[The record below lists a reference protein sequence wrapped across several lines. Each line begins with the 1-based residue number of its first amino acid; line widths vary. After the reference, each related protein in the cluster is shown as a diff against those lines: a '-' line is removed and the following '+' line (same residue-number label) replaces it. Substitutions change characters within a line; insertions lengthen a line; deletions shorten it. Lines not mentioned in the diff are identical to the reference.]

1 MGNAKPFLLGVVYGL
16 VLALGATGL
25 LLAIAG
31 RPAGVPIVLAEPPTP
46 APVRVYVLGAVA
58 TPGVYPLPAAAIVE
72 EALAAAG
79 GALPEADLAGVN
91 LAAGVHPGDRIDV
104 PRLPPTPAPTRRA
117 PPAPTPFPGEGGSG
131 APPAAQTAQDEGGAG
146 RSATAVPPAA
156 EPQATGTININTAT
170 ASQLEALPK
179 IGPAIA
185 QRIVEYRDAHGPFG
199 RIEDLQRVKG
209 IGPATFA
216 ALKDFI
222 TVGP

>member
-1 MGNAKPFLLGVVYGL
+1 
-16 VLALGATGL
+16 
-25 LLAIAG
+25 
-31 RPAGVPIVLAEPPTP
+31 
-46 APVRVYVLGAVA
+46 
-58 TPGVYPLPAAAIVE
+58 
-72 EALAAAG
+72 
-79 GALPEADLAGVN
+79 
-91 LAAGVHPGDRIDV
+91 
-104 PRLPPTPAPTRRA
+104 
-117 PPAPTPFPGEGGSG
+117 
-131 APPAAQTAQDEGGAG
+131 
-146 RSATAVPPAA
+146 PAA